1 MPDQLEN
8 KIFSKR
14 IWLEENQPEKNV
26 NALEPKKDEVIRSR
40 ISYIRRSDQ
49 IRRRFL
55 YDMFSHPQPLKPVV
69 NHDQNLMPQCLW
81 QKAKNNALR
90 VLFMP

>member
-1 MPDQLEN
+1 MPDQLDN

-26 NALEPKKDEVIRSR
+26 NALVPKKDDVIRSR
-40 ISYIRRSDQ
+40 ISYIRRSDH

-55 YDMFSHPQPLKPVV
+55 YDMFSHPQPLKPVRRL
-69 NHDQNLMPQCLW
+69 DQNLMPQCLW
-81 QKAKNNALR
+81 QKALT
-90 VLFMP
+90 